1 MSACVV
7 AEGQREGAH
16 AAGPYLRHLSRG
28 DVPWPCTGSSWG
40 AGGGGGCGMGGG
52 GAAAGLSTAVNKSS
66 TSLPPSSRRH
76 KDNGSTVKRLREPE
90 CRECYFHQQ
99 ENQNTNTWNFIQLA
113 ENCSQDKRDGNI
125 KNCLVNIW
133 MQYSICHR
141 TIRIEVKWHAHIFE
155 DPITFLR
162 VFRKLRWRANALPS
176 VTILSSSGLRM
187 PSSCSSLRGRE
198 L

>member
-1 MSACVV
+1 MCRRVPGKGREAGVWLRGTQRLVLPRHCKRGPSLVMSACVV

-113 ENCSQDKRDGNI
+113 ENCS
-125 KNCLVNIW
+125 
-133 MQYSICHR
+133 
-141 TIRIEVKWHAHIFE
+141 
-155 DPITFLR
+155 
-162 VFRKLRWRANALPS
+162 
-176 VTILSSSGLRM
+176 
-187 PSSCSSLRGRE
+187 
-198 L
+198 